1 MLNRAPKILR
11 PLLALA
17 ILGTGLICS
26 SLPAASTDVAPETAM
41 DAQVP
46 SRVMRLA
53 LDKSIVI
60 RLPAAA
66 KDVLIGNPSI
76 VDAVV
81 RTHSTAYLFARAPGQ
96 TNIFFF
102 DANGKQILDLDL
114 EVTRDPS
121 GLQRLLERS
130 LPDTQITVDT
140 MGQTVVLGGIAANAE
155 EASKA
160 MELAA
165 QVTGDPKLVVST
177 VAMKGKEQVMLKVR
191 IVEMQRNIVKQMRFT
206 PGGALKDGN
215 LLATLVSNNPF
226 PSTFATEAGVALQY
240 AKGKDNIG
248 AAIQAL
254 ESQGLL
260 RTLAEPT
267 LTAISG
273 ESAQFLAGGE
283 FPIPVDSDD
292 GTVKVTFKQFGVGL
306 GFSPVVLDEGRISL
320 KISTEVSELSADG
333 GITVENLKING
344 IKTRKAQ
351 TAVEMPSGG
360 SMVLAGLIS
369 DKQVQDLAGTSG
381 LMDIPIIGALFRSRE
396 YQAKQ
401 TELVVIVTPYVV
413 DSVAPGDLSTP
424 IDSFNAPSD
433 AEAYIFGTLN
443 RVYGPGAVKP
453 SSRWRGQVGF
463 IVE

>member
-160 MELAA
+160 VELAA

-177 VAMKGKEQVMLKVR
+177 
-191 IVEMQRNIVKQMRFT
+191 
-206 PGGALKDGN
+206 
-215 LLATLVSNNPF
+215 
-226 PSTFATEAGVALQY
+226 
-240 AKGKDNIG
+240 
-248 AAIQAL
+248 
-254 ESQGLL
+254 
-260 RTLAEPT
+260 
-267 LTAISG
+267 
-273 ESAQFLAGGE
+273 
-283 FPIPVDSDD
+283 
-292 GTVKVTFKQFGVGL
+292 
-306 GFSPVVLDEGRISL
+306 
-320 KISTEVSELSADG
+320 
-333 GITVENLKING
+333 
-344 IKTRKAQ
+344 
-351 TAVEMPSGG
+351 
-360 SMVLAGLIS
+360 
-369 DKQVQDLAGTSG
+369 
-381 LMDIPIIGALFRSRE
+381 
-396 YQAKQ
+396 
-401 TELVVIVTPYVV
+401 
-413 DSVAPGDLSTP
+413 
-424 IDSFNAPSD
+424 
-433 AEAYIFGTLN
+433 
-443 RVYGPGAVKP
+443 P
-453 SSRWRGQVGF
+453 SSSFDPR
-463 IVE
+463 

>member
-1 MLNRAPKILR
+1 MLIGVPKILR
-11 PLLALA
+11 SLLALA
-17 ILGTGLICS
+17 IIGTGLMGS
-26 SLPAASTDVAPETAM
+26 PLPAAATDLAPEAAT

-46 SRVMRLA
+46 SRVLRLA
-53 LDKSIVI
+53 LNKSIVI

-66 KDVLIGNPSI
+66 KDVLVGNPGV

-140 MGQTVVLGGIAANAE
+140 MGETVILGGLAANAE

-165 QVTGDPKLVVST
+165 QVTGDPAKVVST
-177 VAMKGKEQVMLKVR
+177 VAITGKEQVMLKVR
-191 IVEMQRNIVKQMRFT
+191 IVEMQRNLLKQLRINT
-206 PGGALKDGN
+206 SVSAGSGS
-215 LLATLVSNNPF
+215 LATTVLNTNPF
-226 PSTFATEAGVALQY
+226 ASAL
-240 AKGKDNIG
+240 ASSSLSRVDFSSGNDKIS

-254 ESQGLL
+254 ETEGLL

-273 ESAQFLAGGE
+273 ESAKFLAGGE
-283 FPIPVDSDD
+283 FPIPTSSKD
-292 GTVKVTFKQFGVGL
+292 GVVSVSFKSFGVGL
-306 GFSPVVLDEGRISL
+306 GFTPIVLSEGRISM
-320 KISTEVSELSADG
+320 KIAAEVSELANDG
-333 GITVENLKING
+333 GVTIDGLKING
-344 IKTRKAQ
+344 IKTRRAE
-351 TAVEMPSGG
+351 TAVELPSGG
-360 SMVLAGLIS
+360 SMVMAGLIS
-369 DKQVQDLAGTSG
+369 DSQVQDITGTSG
-381 LMDIPIIGALFRSRE
+381 LKDIPILGALFRSRE

-433 AEAYIFGTLN
+433 SEAFIFGTLN

>member
-1 MLNRAPKILR
+1 MLHSVQKILR

-17 ILGTGLICS
+17 VLGTGLMS
-26 SLPAASTDVAPETAM
+26 SPLPAISTDLAPETTM

-46 SRVMRLA
+46 SRVLRLA

-66 KDVLIGNPSI
+66 KDILVGNPAI

-140 MGQTVVLGGIAANAE
+140 MGETVILGGIAANAE
-155 EASKA
+155 EAGKA

-165 QVTGDPKLVVST
+165 QVTGDPKKVVST
-177 VAMKGKEQVMLKVR
+177 VAITGKEQVMLKVR
-191 IVEMQRNIVKQMRFT
+191 IVEMQRSLMKQLRINTAASIDTGSLTTQVLNVNPF
-206 PGGALKDGN
+206 ASA
-215 LLATLVSNNPF
+215 LATQS
-226 PSTFATEAGVALQY
+226 FARLDY
-240 AKGKDNIG
+240 AKGSDEIS
-248 AAIQAL
+248 ASIQAL
-254 ESQGLL
+254 ESEGLL

-273 ESAQFLAGGE
+273 ESANFLAGGE
-283 FPIPVDSDD
+283 FPIPTNSKD
-292 GTVKVTFKQFGVGL
+292 GVITVTFKSFGVGL
-306 GFSPVVLDEGRISL
+306 GFTPVVLDEGRISM
-320 KISTEVSELSADG
+320 KINTEVSELSNDG
-333 GITVENLKING
+333 GVTIEGMKING
-344 IKTRKAQ
+344 IKTRKAA

-360 SMVLAGLIS
+360 SMVMAGLIS
-369 DKQVQDLAGTSG
+369 DSQVQGISGTSG
-381 LMDIPIIGALFRSRE
+381 LKDIPVLGALFRSRE

-433 AEAYIFGTLN
+433 SEAFIFGTLN

>member
-1 MLNRAPKILR
+1 MTTCLHPILR
-11 PLLALA
+11 PLLTLAAL
-17 ILGTGLICS
+17 GSFLIAS
-26 SLPAASTDVAPETAM
+26 HLPAAATDLAPETMTEQA
-41 DAQVP
+41 VP
-46 SRVMRLA
+46 SRVLRLA

-66 KDVLIGNPSI
+66 KDVLVGNPAI

-140 MGQTVVLGGIAANAE
+140 MGETVILGGIAANAE

-165 QVTGDPKLVVST
+165 QVTGDPKKVVST
-177 VAMKGKEQVMLKVR
+177 VAITGKQQVMLKVR
-191 IVEMQRNIVKQMRFT
+191 IVEMQRNILKQLRINT
-206 PGGALKDGN
+206 NGTLGSGN
-215 LLATLVSNNPF
+215 LTAGVLNLNPFTNVLATGSI
-226 PSTFATEAGVALQY
+226 AGLDY
-240 AKGKDNIG
+240 RNGSDKIG
-248 AAIQAL
+248 ADIQAL
-254 ESQGLL
+254 ENEGLL

-273 ESAQFLAGGE
+273 ESAKFLAGGE
-283 FPIPVDSDD
+283 FPIPTNSKD
-292 GTVKVTFKQFGVGL
+292 GVITVTFKSFGVGL
-306 GFSPVVLDEGRISL
+306 GFTPIVLDEGRISM
-320 KISTEVSELSADG
+320 KIAAEVSELSNDG
-333 GITVENLKING
+333 GVTIEGMKING
-344 IKTRKAQ
+344 IKTRRAE

-360 SMVLAGLIS
+360 SMVMAGLIS
-369 DKQVQDLAGTSG
+369 DSQIQGITGTSG
-381 LMDIPIIGALFRSRE
+381 LKDIPILGALFRSRE

-433 AEAYIFGTLN
+433 SEAFIFGTLN

>member
-17 ILGTGLICS
+17 ILGTGLISS

-191 IVEMQRNIVKQMRFT
+191 IVEMQRNIVKQMRIT
-206 PGGALKDGN
+206 PGGVSKDGN

-226 PSTFATEAGVALQY
+226 PSTFATEAGVALNY
-240 AKGKDNIG
+240 AEGKDKIG
-248 AAIQAL
+248 ATIQAL

-344 IKTRKAQ
+344 IIMALQIVAT
-351 TAVEMPSGG
+351 
-360 SMVLAGLIS
+360 
-369 DKQVQDLAGTSG
+369 KQ
-381 LMDIPIIGALFRSRE
+381 R
-396 YQAKQ
+396 
-401 TELVVIVTPYVV
+401 
-413 DSVAPGDLSTP
+413 
-424 IDSFNAPSD
+424 
-433 AEAYIFGTLN
+433 
-443 RVYGPGAVKP
+443 
-453 SSRWRGQVGF
+453 
-463 IVE
+463 